1 MVDPISRFS
10 HSHSL
15 SAATFPQVEATKPT
29 ASRNVSAEIFVMCIG
44 PGRRC
49 GASSHENSEESQK
62 TCHFLSDMKSSVFFC
77 WGFTCSVLCT
87 GEDG

>member
-10 HSHSL
+10 HSHS
-15 SAATFPQVEATKPT
+15 ATFPQVEATKPT

-62 TCHFLSDMKSSVFFC
+62 TCHFLSDMKSSVFFLL
-77 WGFTCSVLCT
+77 GFHVFSFVY
-87 GEDG
+87 G